1 MNITAID
8 IAIVAIMGLALIRG
22 VFVGMIRE
30 GFSVAAI
37 GAVVLGAVYG
47 AGPTG
52 AWLDNAS
59 AGEIGGSAAKVL
71 GGIFAGV
78 LAGVLVGALGRYLR
92 RGARIVGLGMA
103 DRIGGGAIGA
113 AEGAL
118 VGRGCAGRDAR
129 AGGRDAH
136 VRPRAPGGLQLLQR
150 RRGRGD
156 EDRVRDGHPASATG
170 PAERRER
177 TAAGQRELEVL
188 CLSESLRWKR
198 EAEAEVPQRS
208 EGCPMLQRT
217 ASGRR

>member
-78 LAGVLVGALGRYLR
+78 GAGVLVGALGRYLR

-118 VGRGCAGRDAR
+118 VATLVLAGATRMF
-129 AGGRDAH
+129 G
-136 VRPRAPGGLQLLQR
+136 P
-150 RRGRGD
+150 
-156 EDRVRDGHPASATG
+156 EHPAVFNSYSVAVVEEMKIAFETG
-170 PAERRER
+170 TP
-177 TAAGQRELEVL
+177 
-188 CLSESLRWKR
+188 
-198 EAEAEVPQRS
+198 PQLPGLPS
-208 EGCPMLQRT
+208 V
-217 ASGRR
+217 ASGPPPDSAN